1 MEELDYVWL
10 EEPFHEQKMEQYR
23 ELCGVL
29 TIPVMSNETLM
40 HDMVLSAQWLVN
52 GQPTSSGPTRVT
64 EGPLR
69 F

>member
-29 TIPVMSNETLM
+29 TIPVIAR
-40 HDMVLSAQWLVN
+40 HWQH
-52 GQPTSSGPTRVT
+52 
-64 EGPLR
+64 
-69 F
+69 